1 MNLSNPALS
10 RRAFLGGTLAAG
22 AALALEAGPAGT
34 GGTLRLEEA
43 TLDELRLALEGR
55 RTTSRDLAARYLA
68 RIESLD
74 RRGPRL
80 GSVIETN
87 PDVFAL
93 AESLDRE
100 QAEGRS
106 RGVLHGLPILVKDNL
121 DTADRMK
128 TTAGSLA
135 LVDAPAPARDAFVVQ
150 RLRESGALLLGKT
163 NLSEWANF
171 RSTRSISG
179 WSGRGGQTRNP
190 HALDR
195 SPSGSSSG
203 SAAAVAAGLC
213 AGAIGTE
220 TDGSIVSPASS
231 CGIVG
236 LKPTLGLVSRSGIIP
251 LAHSQDTAG
260 PMTRTVR
267 DAALLLG
274 VLAGA
279 DPRDRATEE
288 ADRNLSRDY
297 TRFLDADGLK
307 GARLGFLAD
316 LRGRHPGVDRVMVE
330 ALAVL
335 RRGGATVVEV
345 SLSSR
350 AYDAAELEVLLF
362 EFKADLNAY
371 LQARGGAVKDLAGLV
386 AFNTA
391 HEDQELPLFGQELL
405 EQAQAKGT
413 LADPAYLAALEACR
427 AARRDLVAL
436 CDGQRLDALIG
447 PTSGPAWLIDP
458 VNGDSSSGLSA
469 SSFAAVG
476 GCPHLTVPMG
486 FVFGL
491 PAGLSFFGRP
501 WDEGR
506 LLRLGYAYEQAS
518 RARRVPRFAPS
529 ATVPGLNGPR
539 G

>member
-1 MNLSNPALS
+1 MTLPNPALS

-22 AALALEAGPAGT
+22 AALALEAGSGEPGSA
-34 GGTLRLEEA
+34 LRLEEA
-43 TLDELRLALEGR
+43 TLDELRLALEAGN
-55 RTTSRDLAARYLA
+55 TTSRDLTARYLA
-68 RIESLD
+68 RIDSLD

-87 PDVFAL
+87 PDAFAL
-93 AESLDRE
+93 AEALDKE
-100 QAEGRS
+100 QSEGRS

-121 DTADRMK
+121 DSADRMK

-135 LVDAPAPARDAFVVQ
+135 LAEAPAPARDAFVVQ

-163 NLSEWANF
+163 NLSEWANL
-171 RSTRSISG
+171 RSTRSTSG

-260 PMTRTVR
+260 PMTRTVQ

-274 VLAGA
+274 VIAGS

-288 ADRNLSRDY
+288 AARNLSRDY
-297 TRFLDADGLK
+297 TRFLDPEGLK
-307 GARLGFLAD
+307 GARLGFVSG
-316 LRGRHPGVDRVMVE
+316 LRCRHPGVDRVM
-330 ALAVL
+330 ADAMAVL
-335 RRGGATVVEV
+335 QRKGATVVDVTLE
-345 SLSSR
+345 SQ

-371 LQARGGAVKDLAGLV
+371 LAGRGGAVKDLAGLM

-391 HEDQELPLFGQELL
+391 HADRELPFFGQELL
-405 EQAQAKGT
+405 EQAQAKGPLT
-413 LADPAYLAALEACR
+413 DAAYLAALEACR

-436 CDGQRLDALIG
+436 CEGQRLDALVA

-458 VNGDSSSGLSA
+458 VNGDAYGLSA
-469 SSFAAVG
+469 STFAAVG
-476 GCPHLTVPMG
+476 GCPHLTVPAG

-491 PAGLSFFGRP
+491 PVGLSFFGRP

-506 LLRLGYAYEQAS
+506 LLRLGYAFEQAS

-529 ATVPGLNGPR
+529 ATVPGVNGPR